1 MLCYVLQICDAK
13 DTTELCDLL
22 MEDDARYI
30 GACGILK
37 PVFRVTTRDIPEITE
52 AVCIEYL
59 IMKSINELNQ
69 FQEGLNILGVSDL
82 IKDHPA
88 SCHELFVHC
97 SKTVTPHDIDE
108 LFLPLFSPEGSNAR
122 EDEEA
127 LILNWKD
134 YIYEAE
140 GYLAAICYTFK
151 SCLLFYRVR
160 SQFNSDI
167 GVCHWSIPSTSNGIS
182 YPSNDYIYH

>member
-1 MLCYVLQICDAK
+1 
-13 DTTELCDLL
+13 

-37 PVFRVTTRDIPEITE
+37 PVFRVITRDIPEITE
-52 AVCIEYL
+52 AVCVEYL

-69 FQEGLNILGVSDL
+69 FQEGLNVLGVSDL

-88 SCHELFVHC
+88 LCHELFVHS
-97 SKTVTPHDIDE
+97 SKTVTPYDLDK

-122 EDEEA
+122 EEEEA

-134 YIYEAE
+134 YIYETE
-140 GYLAAICYTFK
+140 GY
-151 SCLLFYRVR
+151 
-160 SQFNSDI
+160 
-167 GVCHWSIPSTSNGIS
+167 
-182 YPSNDYIYH
+182 

>member
-1 MLCYVLQICDAK
+1 MQICDAK

-30 GACGILK
+30 GACGIFK

-108 LFLPLFSPEGSNAR
+108 LFLPLFSPDSSNAR

-134 YIYEAE
+134 YICETE
-140 GYLAAICYTFK
+140 GY
-151 SCLLFYRVR
+151 
-160 SQFNSDI
+160 
-167 GVCHWSIPSTSNGIS
+167 
-182 YPSNDYIYH
+182 